1 MQVPT
6 MRCKLHNNIPHCNL
20 CYDASI
26 AAAQIAE
33 GKRNRAFS
41 QQGLPLLV
49 PDHYPTV
56 RLALEKGTQ
65 FTCFTGTEVLALLV
79 QKYLTPLQC
88 ASRLRRVLSLLALLV
103 QKYKYCYTSTNV
115 QILCASRSERM
126 LSLLA
131 SL

>member
-41 QQGLPLLV
+41 QQGLPLVV

-79 QKYLTPLQC
+79 QKYVTPRQC
-88 ASRLRRVLSLLALLV
+88 ARGGT
-103 QKYKYCYTSTNV
+103 QFTCFTSTKVEIASFRNK
-115 QILCASRSERM
+115 ASR
-126 LSLLA
+126 
-131 SL
+131 